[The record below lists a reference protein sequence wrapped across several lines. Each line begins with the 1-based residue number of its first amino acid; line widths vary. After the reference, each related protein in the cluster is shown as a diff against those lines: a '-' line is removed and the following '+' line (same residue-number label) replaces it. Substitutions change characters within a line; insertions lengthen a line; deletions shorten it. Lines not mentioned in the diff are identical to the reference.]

1 MEIHF
6 KFWEFQSSFWRI
18 HDSIG
23 FFSGLNEV
31 ASFFFTWAWKR
42 TNRGKKEPSIAG
54 LLREL
59 TDHWIIFC
67 VAALY
72 LTSCKSALQ
81 ILLCFYFPI
90 FVHDIGFDRENR
102 SRMGILY
109 TLITM
114 KVLID
119 TVQCVYWIHTWFVW
133 WEDSREY

>member
-1 MEIHF
+1 MSLKEN
-6 KFWEFQSSFWRI
+6 KQ
-18 HDSIG
+18 
-23 FFSGLNEV
+23 
-31 ASFFFTWAWKR
+31 
-42 TNRGKKEPSIAG
+42 GKEGTFYCS

-119 TVQCVYWIHTWFVW
+119 TVQCVY
-133 WEDSREY
+133 